1 MLICGV
7 TLQMFNNIKYK
18 ILMYFEVKI
27 RTNTTINRL
36 FIALSESSLLE
47 YTSHMKVRFKN
58 LLK

>member
-36 FIALSESSLLE
+36 FIVLSESSLLE